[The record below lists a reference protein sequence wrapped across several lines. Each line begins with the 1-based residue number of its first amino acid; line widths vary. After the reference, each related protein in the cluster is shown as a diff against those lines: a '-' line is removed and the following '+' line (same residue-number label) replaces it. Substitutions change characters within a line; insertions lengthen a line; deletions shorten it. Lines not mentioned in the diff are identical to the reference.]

1 MKTLEDIKAM
11 SFEEKMQ
18 IQKQLFDF
26 ISNNDLENVKN
37 LLKDYPIKESFYEA
51 HFKNQNSKDDL
62 SLFDPCTT
70 IVRAAFT
77 CGNYDNDFSIL
88 DYLFDEYGLSL
99 KDPKYN
105 LRFVDMKYIKETNEK
120 YILMKEVE
128 GNSIIYQNALIYA
141 YILNAKNPNSQIIQ
155 YLVNRG
161 AKFEVHKD
169 GFGWTPMHFWARQNN
184 YELLELAIKGG
195 ANVDMQTFSKLRK
208 CNNETLLFEAV
219 KEAETYRVTQLLIE
233 LGANVNF
240 AIPDIPLDITK
251 GTRNKKLL
259 KDAGAMTSEQ
269 IRKKFNLPTYDSSHC
284 EIDRK
289 TDFDLLG
296 KYHDEYS
303 KLLNDAIKKSKE
315 NGEKKM

>member
-11 SFEEKMQ
+11 SYQEKDELEDLVLE
-18 IQKQLFDF
+18 IID
-26 ISNNDLENVKN
+26 NNDLVK
-37 LLKDYPIKESFYEA
+37 LKDILKDYPVKISCYEL
-51 HFKNQNSKDDL
+51 HFKNKDNEYP
-62 SLFDPCTT
+62 LFEPMNL
-70 IVRAAFT
+70 ILRAAFA
-77 CGNYDNDFSIL
+77 CEDNNNDFSIL

-105 LRFVDMKYIKETNEK
+105 FAFHDMKHIKEANEK
-120 YILMKEVE
+120 YILMEEVE
-128 GNSIIYQNALIYA
+128 DDPCIYQNALIYD
-141 YILNAKNPNSQIIQ
+141 YILSADNPNSQIIK

-161 AKFEVHKD
+161 AKFEVHD
-169 GFGWTPMHFWARQNN
+169 EDTNWTPMHFWARRNN

-208 CNNETLLFEAV
+208 YSKTLLFEAV

-240 AIPDIPLDITK
+240 ATPRTPLDNAK
-251 GTRNKKLL
+251 GSRNKKLL

-269 IRKKFNLPTYDSSHC
+269 IRKKFNLPAYDDSHC
-284 EIDRK
+284 EIDGK

-296 KYHDEYS
+296 KY
-303 KLLNDAIKKSKE
+303 
-315 NGEKKM
+315 

>member
-11 SFEEKMQ
+11 SYQEKDELEDLVLE
-18 IQKQLFDF
+18 IID
-26 ISNNDLENVKN
+26 NNDLVK
-37 LLKDYPIKESFYEA
+37 LKDILKDYPVKISCYEL
-51 HFKNQNSKDDL
+51 HFKNKDNEYP
-62 SLFDPCTT
+62 LFEPMNL
-70 IVRAAFT
+70 ILRAAFA
-77 CGNYDNDFSIL
+77 CEDNNNDFSIL

-105 LRFVDMKYIKETNEK
+105 FYHSDMKYIKEANDK

-128 GNSIIYQNALIYA
+128 DDPCVYQNALIYD
-141 YILNAKNPNSQIIQ
+141 YILSADNPNSQIIK

-161 AKFEVHKD
+161 AKFEVHD
-169 GFGWTPMHFWARQNN
+169 EGYSGRTPMHFWARRNN

-195 ANVDMQTFSKLRK
+195 ANVDMQTLLDPKSEY
-208 CNNETLLFEAV
+208 NETLLFEAV
-219 KEAETYRVTQLLIE
+219 EEAETYRVTQLLIE

-240 AIPDIPLDITK
+240 ATPRTPLDDAK
-251 GTRNKKLL
+251 GSRNKKLL

-269 IRKKFNLPTYDSSHC
+269 IRKKFNLPAYDSSHC
-284 EIDRK
+284 EIDGK

-303 KLLNDAIKKSKE
+303 KLLNDAIKKAKE
-315 NGEKKM
+315 SE

>member
-11 SFEEKMQ
+11 SYQEKDELEDLVLE
-18 IQKQLFDF
+18 IID
-26 ISNNDLENVKN
+26 NNDLVK
-37 LLKDYPIKESFYEA
+37 LKDILKDYPVKISCYEL
-51 HFKNQNSKDDL
+51 HFKNKDNEYP
-62 SLFDPCTT
+62 LFEPMNL
-70 IVRAAFT
+70 ILRAAFA
-77 CGNYDNDFSIL
+77 CEENNNDFSIL

-105 LRFVDMKYIKETNEK
+105 FYHSDMKYIKEANDK

-128 GNSIIYQNALIYA
+128 DDPCVYQNALIYD
-141 YILNAKNPNSQIIQ
+141 YILSADNPNSQIIK

-161 AKFEVHKD
+161 AKFEVHD
-169 GFGWTPMHFWARQNN
+169 EGYSGRTPMHFWARRNN

-195 ANVDMQTFSKLRK
+195 ANVDMQTLLDPKSEY
-208 CNNETLLFEAV
+208 NETLLFEAV
-219 KEAETYRVTQLLIE
+219 EEAETYRVTQLLIE

-240 AIPDIPLDITK
+240 ATPTTPLDDAK
-251 GTRNKKLL
+251 GSRNKKLL

-269 IRKKFNLPTYDSSHC
+269 IRKKFNLPAYDSSHC
-284 EIDRK
+284 EIDGK

-303 KLLNDAIKKSKE
+303 KLLNDAIKKAKE
-315 NGEKKM
+315 SE

>member
-51 HFKNQNSKDDL
+51 HFKNQNNKDDL

-105 LRFVDMKYIKETNEK
+105 LRFVDMKHIKEANDK

-128 GNSIIYQNALIYA
+128 ENSIIYQNALIYA

-195 ANVDMQTFSKLRK
+195 ANVDMQTRLIQESEY
-208 CNNETLLFEAV
+208 NETLLFEAV
-219 KEAETYRVTQLLIE
+219 KEAETYKVTKLLIE

-240 AIPDIPLDITK
+240 ITPTSPLDNAK
-251 GTRNKKLL
+251 GSRNKKLL

-269 IRKKFNLPTYDSSHC
+269 LEKKYNIYW
-284 EIDRK
+284 DRK
-289 TDFDLLG
+289 ECEKDESYME
-296 KYHDEYS
+296 KYC
-303 KLLNDAIKKSKE
+303 KLLNDAIK
-315 NGEKKM
+315 

>member
-11 SFEEKMQ
+11 SYQEKDELEDLVLE
-18 IQKQLFDF
+18 IID
-26 ISNNDLENVKN
+26 NNDLVK
-37 LLKDYPIKESFYEA
+37 LKDILKDYPVKISCYELNIKDEDGDFP
-51 HFKNQNSKDDL
+51 
-62 SLFDPCTT
+62 LFDPFNL
-70 IVRAAFT
+70 IIRAAHA
-77 CGNYDNDFSIL
+77 CEDNNNDFSIL

-105 LRFVDMKYIKETNEK
+105 FAFHDMKHIKEANDK
-120 YILMKEVE
+120 YILMEEVE
-128 GNSIIYQNALIYA
+128 DTIIYQNALIYD
-141 YILNAKNPNSQIIQ
+141 YILSADNPNSQIIK

-161 AKFEVHKD
+161 AKFEVHD
-169 GFGWTPMHFWARQNN
+169 EDTNWTPMHFWARRNN
-184 YELLELAIKGG
+184 YQLLELAIKGG

-240 AIPDIPLDITK
+240 ATPTTPLDNAK
-251 GTRNKKLL
+251 GSRNKKLL

-269 IRKKFNLPTYDSSHC
+269 IRKKFNLPAYDSSHC
-284 EIDRK
+284 ENDGK
-289 TDFDLLG
+289 TDMDLLG

-303 KLLNDAIKKSKE
+303 KLLNDAIKKAKE
-315 NGEKKM
+315 SE

>member
-11 SFEEKMQ
+11 SYQEKDELEDLVLE
-18 IQKQLFDF
+18 IID
-26 ISNNDLENVKN
+26 NNDLVK
-37 LLKDYPIKESFYEA
+37 LKDILKDYPVKISCYEL
-51 HFKNQNSKDDL
+51 HFKNKDNEYP
-62 SLFDPCTT
+62 LFEPMNL
-70 IVRAAFT
+70 ILRAAHA
-77 CGNYDNDFSIL
+77 CEDNNNDFSIL

-105 LRFVDMKYIKETNEK
+105 FAFHDMKHIKEANEK

-128 GNSIIYQNALIYA
+128 DDPCIYQNALIYD
-141 YILNAKNPNSQIIQ
+141 YILSADNPNSQIIK

-161 AKFEVHKD
+161 AKFEVHD
-169 GFGWTPMHFWARQNN
+169 EDTNWTPMHFWARRNN
-184 YELLELAIKGG
+184 YQLLELAIKGG

-208 CNNETLLFEAV
+208 YSKTLLFEAV

-240 AIPDIPLDITK
+240 ATPRTPLDDAK
-251 GTRNKKLL
+251 GSRNKKLL

-269 IRKKFNLPTYDSSHC
+269 IRKKFNLPAYDDSHC
-284 EIDRK
+284 EINGK

-296 KYHDEYS
+296 KYRDECS
-303 KLLNDAIKKSKE
+303 KLLNDAIKKAKE
-315 NGEKKM
+315 SE

>member
-11 SFEEKMQ
+11 SYQEKDELEDLVLE
-18 IQKQLFDF
+18 IID
-26 ISNNDLENVKN
+26 NNDLVK
-37 LLKDYPIKESFYEA
+37 LKDILKDYPVKISCYEL
-51 HFKNQNSKDDL
+51 HFKNKDNEYP
-62 SLFDPCTT
+62 LFEPMNL
-70 IVRAAFT
+70 ILRAAHA
-77 CGNYDNDFSIL
+77 CEDNNNDFSIL

-105 LRFVDMKYIKETNEK
+105 FAFHDMKHIKEANEK

-128 GNSIIYQNALIYA
+128 DDPCIYQNALIYD
-141 YILNAKNPNSQIIQ
+141 YILNADNPNSQIIK

-161 AKFEVHKD
+161 AKFEVHD
-169 GFGWTPMHFWARQNN
+169 EDTNWTPMHFWARRNN
-184 YELLELAIKGG
+184 YQLLELAIKGG

-208 CNNETLLFEAV
+208 YSKTLLFEAV

-240 AIPDIPLDITK
+240 ATPRTPLDDAK
-251 GTRNKKLL
+251 GSRNKKLL

-269 IRKKFNLPTYDSSHC
+269 IRKKFNLPAYDDSHC
-284 EIDRK
+284 EIDGK

-296 KYHDEYS
+296 KYRDECS
-303 KLLNDAIKKSKE
+303 KLLNDAIKKAKE
-315 NGEKKM
+315 SE

>member
-11 SFEEKMQ
+11 SYQEKDELEDLVLE
-18 IQKQLFDF
+18 IID
-26 ISNNDLENVKN
+26 NNDLVK
-37 LLKDYPIKESFYEA
+37 LKDILKDYPVKISCYEL
-51 HFKNQNSKDDL
+51 HFKNKDNEYP
-62 SLFDPCTT
+62 LFEPMNL
-70 IVRAAFT
+70 ILRAAHA
-77 CGNYDNDFSIL
+77 CEDNNNDFSIL

-105 LRFVDMKYIKETNEK
+105 FYHSDMKYIKEANDK
-120 YILMKEVE
+120 YILMEEVE
-128 GNSIIYQNALIYA
+128 DDPCIYQNALIYD
-141 YILNAKNPNSQIIQ
+141 YILSADNPNSQIIK

-161 AKFEVHKD
+161 AKFEVHED
-169 GFGWTPMHFWARQNN
+169 DFGWTPMHFWARRNN

-219 KEAETYRVTQLLIE
+219 SEPETYRVTQLLIE

-240 AIPDIPLDITK
+240 ATPTTPLDDAK
-251 GTRNKKLL
+251 GSRNKKLL

-269 IRKKFNLPTYDSSHC
+269 IRKKFNLPAYDSSHC
-284 EIDRK
+284 EIDGK
-289 TDFDLLG
+289 TDMDLLG

-303 KLLNDAIKKSKE
+303 KLLNDAIKKAKE
-315 NGEKKM
+315 SE

>member
-11 SFEEKMQ
+11 SYQEKDELEDLVLE
-18 IQKQLFDF
+18 IID
-26 ISNNDLENVKN
+26 NNDLVK
-37 LLKDYPIKESFYEA
+37 LKDILKDYPVKISCYELNIKDEDGDFP
-51 HFKNQNSKDDL
+51 
-62 SLFDPCTT
+62 LFDPFNL
-70 IVRAAFT
+70 IIRAAHA
-77 CGNYDNDFSIL
+77 CEENNNDFSIL

-105 LRFVDMKYIKETNEK
+105 FAFHDMKYIKEANDK
-120 YILMKEVE
+120 YILMEEVE
-128 GNSIIYQNALIYA
+128 DTIIYQNALIYD
-141 YILNAKNPNSQIIQ
+141 YILNADNPNSQIIK

-161 AKFEVHKD
+161 AKFEVHED
-169 GFGWTPMHFWARQNN
+169 DFGWTPMHFWARRNN

-240 AIPDIPLDITK
+240 ATPTTPLDDAK
-251 GTRNKKLL
+251 GSRNKKLL

-269 IRKKFNLPTYDSSHC
+269 IRKKFNLPAYDSSHC
-284 EIDRK
+284 EIDGK
-289 TDFDLLG
+289 TDMDLLG

-303 KLLNDAIKKSKE
+303 KLLNDAIKKAKE
-315 NGEKKM
+315 SE